1 MANFDFGKDILINV
15 LSRAEE
21 LAIGLSDRETEAK
34 AYIQASYIAVV
45 GEGFPWPW
53 AKKEPPGILT
63 TVAEY
68 TTGSVLVTNGSKN
81 ITFSSAPA
89 ASRAKQKFSVD
100 ADPVTY
106 RIDTH
111 VAAAAAA
118 VLDRN
123 YLGTT
128 NTAAAFHVFEDEY
141 DLASDFLRPFSRR
154 NFLRDAHSAST
165 VRLVGED
172 EMGGLYPYAG
182 RSSFYPRYAAMI
194 AEKRIRL
201 VPYPTDAKYYEYPYI
216 FHPGVLDF
224 TGAGAGDTPIISPA
238 EDRIVLALFAVGNL
252 LADKNDD
259 RATTFLQGAGAKL
272 RDMKRL
278 GLSINRPR
286 SWVPP
291 GARVSTYR

>member
-1 MANFDFGKDILINV
+1 MANFDTGKDILTNV

-21 LAIGLSDRETEAK
+21 LGIGLGDRETEAK
-34 AYIQASYIAVV
+34 AYIQAAYIAVV

-53 AKKEPPGILT
+53 GKKEPPGILT
-63 TVAEY
+63 TIAEY
-68 TTGSVLVTNGSKN
+68 TTGSVSVTNGSKN

-89 ASRAKQKFSVD
+89 TSRAKQKLSVD
-100 ADPVTY
+100 DDPVTY

-111 VAAAAAA
+111 TAAAAAA

-128 NTAAAFHVFEDEY
+128 NAAAAFHVFEDEY
-141 DLASDFLRPFSRR
+141 NLASDFLRPFSRR
-154 NFLRDAHSAST
+154 NFLRDAHSAGT

-194 AEKRIRL
+194 AEKRIRI

-238 EDRIVLALFAVGNL
+238 EDGIVLSFFAVANL
-252 LADKNDD
+252 LEDKNDD
-259 RATTFLQGAGAKL
+259 RAKDFFGAGAAKI

-278 GLSINRPR
+278 GITLNRPR

-291 GARVSTYR
+291 NARVSTYR